1 MKVHKS
7 ALAALIAALCCGATT
22 SLAFAAGSPAPAPTP
37 NAAPSASAAAA
48 QGPGDLGAL
57 IAASTLADLRWP
69 NFTDYRDDVKKF
81 YDSGGNSIAWIQNGK
96 ASPQA
101 LSMILLFQNASSKG
115 LNPDDY
121 DASRWDARLAKLQ
134 ASVPKASDTDFAHI
148 DLALTV
154 SAMRYISALHVG
166 RVNPQH
172 FKFGLV
178 VGPKRLDLA
187 ELLRTQVLPASD
199 IAAVVAKVEPPYNGY
214 RRAEEALLTYS
225 KMASA
230 ADAPLIPVPQK
241 GVRPG
246 NPFASMAA
254 LVARLRQL
262 GDLPSGIDVPAN
274 STVYSG
280 AVVSAVKHFQGRHG
294 LDTDGV
300 LGKGTVTELNV
311 PLKTRVQQLQLTLER
326 YRWIPPDFPEPP
338 IVVNIPEFRLRTMRR
353 QPANYLTMRVIVG
366 RAMRTQTP
374 VFANT
379 MKYVIFRPYWLV
391 PTSILRHETIP
402 KTLRNPNYLADNGF
416 EVVDRSGNIVPS
428 SPASDDV
435 IDGLRSGALSVR
447 QKPGAKNAL
456 GLVKFIFPNQYNVY
470 LHSTPEQE
478 LFSRSRRD
486 FSHGCI
492 RVEKPAD
499 LAAWVLRDKP
509 EWTMDKIQAAMK
521 TGADNVQVNLD
532 KPIPVLI
539 LYSTAVVEPD
549 GEVRFFDDI
558 YGYDASLARALA
570 NGYPYPN

>member
-1 MKVHKS
+1 MKIYRFASTALIATLCLSVASSRIFAASSPAATSS
-7 ALAALIAALCCGATT
+7 AAQAVPAAPPGPGDLNALIAAG
-22 SLAFAAGSPAPAPTP
+22 
-37 NAAPSASAAAA
+37 
-48 QGPGDLGAL
+48 
-57 IAASTLADLRWP
+57 TLPDLRWP
-69 NFTDYRDDVKKF
+69 NFTDYRADVKKF
-81 YDSGGNSIAWIQNGK
+81 YDQGGNSLAWIQNGK

-101 LSMILLFQNASSKG
+101 VSMILLFQQASTKG
-115 LNPDDY
+115 LNPEDY

-134 ASVPKASDTDFAHI
+134 PTAPKPSDTDLAHI
-148 DLALTV
+148 DLAMTV
-154 SAMRYISALHVG
+154 SAMRYISDLHIG

-172 FKFGLV
+172 FKFGLT
-178 VGPKRLDLA
+178 VGPKKLDLP
-187 ELLRTQVLPASD
+187 EVLRTQVLPGSD
-199 IAAVVAKVEPPYNGY
+199 IPTVIAKVEPPYAGY
-214 RRAEEALLTYS
+214 QRAEDALATYS
-225 KMASA
+225 KMANTP
-230 ADAPLIPVPQK
+230 DAPLIPVPQK

-246 NPFASMAA
+246 NSFAGMPQ

-262 GDLPSGIDVPAN
+262 GDLPPTADVPAD
-274 STVYSG
+274 STAYKG
-280 AVVSAVKHFQGRHG
+280 AVVDAVKHFQRRHG

-311 PLKTRVQQLQLTLER
+311 PLRSRVQQLQFTLER

-353 QPANYLTMRVIVG
+353 QPANYLTMRVVVG

-391 PTSILRHETIP
+391 PTSIQRAELIP
-402 KTLRNPNYLADNGF
+402 KARRDPDYLSDHGF
-416 EVVDRSGNIVPS
+416 EVVDGSGNVVSS
-428 SPASDDV
+428 SPPSDDV
-435 IDGLRSGALSVR
+435 IARLRSGELTIR
-447 QKPGAKNAL
+447 QVPGPKNAL

-470 LHSTPEQE
+470 LHSTPAQE
-478 LFSRSRRD
+478 LFSRARRD

-521 TGADNVQVNLD
+521 TGPDNVQVNLD

-558 YGYDASLARALA
+558 YGYDKSLDKVLA
-570 NGYPYPN
+570 NGPPYPS